1 MRSPADPIP
10 EGATTNGQQLDD
22 SGSRGGI
29 TRSMVQELMAICL
42 VVDEK
47 VLARFLGQVRA
58 TSQHDHFTRHAT
70 QTLLT
75 PLTRV

>member
-1 MRSPADPIP
+1 
-10 EGATTNGQQLDD
+10 
-22 SGSRGGI
+22 
-29 TRSMVQELMAICL
+29 MVQELMAICL

-58 TSQHDHFTRHAT
+58 TSRHDHFTRHAT